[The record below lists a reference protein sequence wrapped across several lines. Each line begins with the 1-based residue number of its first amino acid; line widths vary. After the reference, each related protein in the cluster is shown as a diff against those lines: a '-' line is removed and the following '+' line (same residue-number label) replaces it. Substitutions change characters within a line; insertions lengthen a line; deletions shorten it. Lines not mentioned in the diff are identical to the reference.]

1 MLNKKITQLGMLFT
15 MIVAFVAGVH
25 FSYAQGSSVKVLGY
39 AWSANVGWIS
49 MNCQDG
55 GASQANICGVSNY
68 GVTLDTAT
76 NTFQGFGWS
85 DNVGWVK
92 FGGLSG
98 MPISGT
104 NATYNPA
111 TGAISGFARFCGGR
125 YGYSSWPTN
134 QWLPNNTCA
143 GSDRADG
150 WDGWL
155 SLSGA
160 SPAYGVVV
168 GSSGIFSGY
177 AWGSDVVGW
186 VNFSTVKLETLT
198 TGSIVFQIGAKPT
211 SQPVV
216 NYVPA
221 VYPSAA
227 VYPTPTITAP
237 VGDQLFYKWTTSGAQ
252 SCNLSGT
259 VTTASNT
266 TVSYTPITSANILT
280 GSQAAVVPLDKVGI
294 YYIALTCIMTDG
306 TTKISSGTVKVTGEF
321 VEVKVDPTTPLSY
334 FSLTLAYRSVN
345 TLPNSCKLYSHK
357 PNNTAPQPSVSPG
370 VTPEPSI
377 SSLIPPYPS
386 SVQNP
391 QWNQTTP
398 VSYIANQASGKIT
411 ITPRPTTSTR
421 FYIECQS
428 ALGGGQ
434 FLHAGVDQ
442 GPVEVIPMLLEV
454 RQSGTQVTSVPQGSK
469 VDLFYDA
476 ISSGPMNSCVGKAND
491 FTGGVLGAQFATT
504 GWSLAT
510 GLYGLTPSSTPGQ
523 VNSVPT
529 ILTSGK
535 TIQYYVQCIA
545 ASGALAV
552 GTANLDITAGGSGL
566 VLTATPN
573 TFIENTSGLTTKL
586 SWSHPNPSAFPVNS
600 CVPGDNTLG
609 STGIKINGSWKT
621 ATNWTGLT
629 ALSSPNASQSSVQVI
644 PSPAGTTAEYS
655 ITCKDSSGVN
665 QVARTNV
672 TYYTPVGNSPQ
683 VNIEFLGCLPDDVS
697 PTNVSIGW
705 TSANVDRCYIPS
717 GAPVW
722 SPMFNLWIANGMLS
736 NTLAGQWDSWSY
748 LALPFTFQIECEA
761 SDGTIV
767 RDAVTVD
774 PSCTATDAGPKKPR
788 FEEF

>member
-1 MLNKKITQLGMLFT
+1 MFKKKITNISVLFT
-15 MIVAFVAGVH
+15 MAVAFVTGVH
-25 FSYAQGSSVKVLGY
+25 FSYAQSTSVKVLGY
-39 AWSANVGWIS
+39 AWSNNIGWIS

-55 GASQANICGVSNY
+55 GVSQANICGVSNY
-68 GVTLDTAT
+68 GVTLDTST

-104 NATYNPA
+104 NASYNST

-143 GSDRADG
+143 GSDRTDG

-155 SLSGA
+155 SLSGS
-160 SPAYGVVV
+160 SPAYGVVI
-168 GSSGIFSGY
+168 GSSGAFSGY

-186 VNFSTVKLETLT
+186 VNFGAVKLDSNT
-198 TGSIVFQIGAKPT
+198 TGLVTFQIGAKPN

-221 VYPSAA
+221 VYPSAT

-237 VGDQLFYKWTTSGAQ
+237 MGDKLYYKWTTSGAQ
-252 SCNLSGT
+252 SCSLSGT

-266 TVSYTPITSANILT
+266 PVAYTSITSANILS
-280 GSQAAVVPLDKVGI
+280 GSQTAVVPLDNSGV
-294 YYIALTCIMTDG
+294 YYIALTCVMTDG
-306 TTKISSGTVKVTGEF
+306 TTKINSGTIRVTGEF
-321 VEVKVDPTTPLSY
+321 VEVKVDPSTPLSPL
-334 FSLTLAYRSVN
+334 SLTMQYRSVGVV
-345 TLPNSCKLYSHK
+345 PNSCRLYSYK
-357 PNNTAPQPSVSPG
+357 PNYLGPQPSNSPG
-370 VTPEPSI
+370 FTPEPSI
-377 SSLIPPYPS
+377 APLIPPYPS

-391 QWNQTTP
+391 QWNQTTT

-411 ITPRPTTSTR
+411 IAPRPNVSTR

-428 ALGGGQ
+428 SSAPGK
-434 FLHAGVDQ
+434 FVHAGEDQ
-442 GPVEVIPMLLEV
+442 GPIEVIPMLLEV
-454 RQSGTQVTSVPQGSK
+454 RQSGVSVTSAQQGSK

-476 ISSGPMNSCVGKAND
+476 ITAGPLNSCVGKVNN
-491 FTGGVLGAQFATT
+491 FTGGVLGPQYAAT
-504 GWSLAT
+504 GWSLAS
-510 GLYGLTPSSTPGQ
+510 GMYGLTPSSTPGQ
-523 VNSVPT
+523 VNGVPT
-529 ILTSGK
+529 VLTAGK
-535 TIQYYVQCIA
+535 SSQYYIQCNA
-545 ASGALAV
+545 ANGALAV
-552 GTANLDITAGGSGL
+552 ATANLDIVAGSGL

-573 TFIENTSGLTTKL
+573 TFIESTSGLTTKL
-586 SWSHPNPSAFPVNS
+586 SWSHPNTSVFAANS
-600 CVPGDNTLG
+600 CVPGDNTAG
-609 STGIKINGSWKT
+609 STGLKINGSWVS
-621 ATNWTGLT
+621 ANNWSNVSI
-629 ALSSPNASQSSVQVI
+629 LSAPNSSRSSVEVV
-644 PSPAGTTAEYS
+644 SASAGTTAEYS
-655 ITCKDSSGVN
+655 ITCTDTTGVK
-665 QVARTNV
+665 QVAKTNI
-672 TYYTPVGNSPQ
+672 TYYTPVGNNPQ
-683 VNIEFLGCLPDDVS
+683 VNIEFLGCLPDDIN
-697 PTNVSIGW
+697 PTNISIGW
-705 TSANVDRCYIPS
+705 TSANVDQCYIPS

-722 SPMFNLWIANGMLS
+722 SPMFTLWINNGMLN